1 MERTANR
8 SGFKLRSGNSTPFK
22 EIGARPIAPPKPGS
36 SKEELMEIAEGFDV
50 DVENI
55 DLDYG
60 GGFDMSIDMSGVSGG
75 KLDDPPPGGDE
86 PVTRTPAQI
95 EGIEQDEITVKGA
108 NKQSHYQSGG
118 GFGGNN
124 TPEAPK

>member
-36 SKEELMEIAEGFDV
+36 SKEELMEIAGGFDV

-75 KLDDPPPGGDE
+75 SGPDIDDTGAD
-86 PVTRTPAQI
+86 
-95 EGIEQDEITVKGA
+95 KGSESRSGYNKKKSKAGKDA
-108 NKQSHYQSGG
+108 NKSKNIGGEDTQQSWSDP
-118 GFGGNN
+118 NV
-124 TPEAPK
+124 A